1 MIFFLFAIG
10 VYYFSRLFANETI
23 EDRKIIEQFFAELN
37 TPVDVIKE
45 VYSKGILEVSSF
57 PFVGKIV
64 IIIGCLIAFLAFFD
78 MSYSEVVIT
87 IILSVILIVIGL
99 LMVYFGGRSEKQYRL
114 RMEKEL
120 SKFKNVVAN

>member
-1 MIFFLFAIG
+1 
-10 VYYFSRLFANETI
+10 
-23 EDRKIIEQFFAELN
+23 
-37 TPVDVIKE
+37 
-45 VYSKGILEVSSF
+45 
-57 PFVGKIV
+57 
-64 IIIGCLIAFLAFFD
+64 

-120 SKFKNVVAN
+120 SKLKNVVAN